1 MAGFLFDA
9 IRLVSEIYNSWP
21 WLDRAM
27 ISGGVVAV
35 IVSLLSMHR
44 KLDQIIRLLNNR
56 NNKS

>member
-1 MAGFLFDA
+1 M
-9 IRLVSEIYNSWP
+9 SEIYNSWP

-27 ISGGVVAV
+27 ISGGVVGV

-44 KLDQIIRLLNNR
+44 KLDQIITLLNNR